1 MPSNHLILCDPLLFL
16 PSMFPSIRVFFNELA
31 LCIRWQ
37 KYWSFSICP
46 SNEYSGLI
54 SFFRIYW
61 FDLLAVQGALKSL
74 LQHHSSKEPILL
86 CSAFFMVQLS
96 HAYMTT
102 GKTIALTIWT
112 FVVKVMS
119 FLFFFFFKFYF
130 LFKLYITVLDLP
142 NIKMRTL
149 VMEKTLE
156 SPLGWE
162 EIKPVH
168 PRENQS

>member
-1 MPSNHLILCDPLLFL
+1 MSVESVMTSNLPALCCPLLFS
-16 PSMFPSIRVFFNELA
+16 PSIFPSIRVFFNELA

-119 FLFFFFFKFYF
+119 LLFFFFFLNFIFF
-130 LFKLYITVLDLP
+130 LNFT
-142 NIKMRTL
+142 
-149 VMEKTLE
+149 
-156 SPLGWE
+156 
-162 EIKPVH
+162 
-168 PRENQS
+168 